1 MAIVRLPQAGPG
13 AIVSRFRSH
22 RPAKELSKPAGA
34 KWFDGFM
41 TPPPIATWPAKPSRE
56 RLEASAALLPKPLG
70 RIGGLELRLAD
81 RPKDVKKAQKLRY
94 RVFFEEMSAVADP
107 IARLARRDMDLY
119 DTVCDHLIV
128 SDHAAKPAGAVRSLA
143 ATLIPGLQ
151 GFEVAGAAEEGKKKP
166 PVVGTYR
173 LLRQEVADQTFGFY
187 TAGEFD
193 VDPLVA
199 RHRGLNFLELG
210 RSCVLKPYRDKRTVE
225 LLWHGI
231 WAYVL
236 AHRIDVM
243 IGCASL
249 EGVDPEKLRLPL
261 SYLHHFHS
269 APAEWRA
276 EALPERRARFDPLP
290 KEAIDMRAALRAL
303 PPLIKAY
310 LRLGAYVG
318 DGAVVDDAFGTT
330 DVLIVLPKSAIN
342 PRYVTYYGADADRHA
357 A

>member
-1 MAIVRLPQAGPG
+1 MSIVRLPQAGPG

-22 RPAKELSKPAGA
+22 RPAKAIAGA

-41 TPPPIATWPAKPSRE
+41 TSSASEPSRK
-56 RLEASAALLPKPLG
+56 RLEASAAMLPRPLG
-70 RIGGLELRLAD
+70 RIGGLELRVAE

-107 IARLARRDMDLY
+107 IARLAKRDMDAY
-119 DTVCDHLIV
+119 DPICDHLIV
-128 SDHAAKPAGAVRSLA
+128 FDHAAKPARSLA

-151 GFEVAGAAEEGKKKP
+151 GFEIRGAGDEAAKKP

-173 LLRQEVADQTFGFY
+173 LLRQEVAERTLGFY

-193 VDPLVA
+193 VEPLIA
-199 RHRGLNFLELG
+199 RHPSLNFLELG

-236 AHRIDVM
+236 AHGCDVM

-249 EGVDPEKLRLPL
+249 EGTDPEKLRLPL
-261 SYLHHFHS
+261 SYLHHFHA
-269 APAEWRA
+269 APPEWA
-276 EALPERRARFDPLP
+276 AAALPSRRARFDLLP
-290 KEAIDMRAALRAL
+290 KEAIDLKAALRSL

-310 LRLGAYVG
+310 LRLGAFVG
-318 DGAVVDDAFGTT
+318 DGAVVDEAFGTT
-330 DVLIVLPKSAIN
+330 DVLIVLPKAAIN
-342 PRYVTYYGADADRHA
+342 PRYVVYYGADADRHA